1 MKMGF
6 LLKNNARKGM
16 GRERSAQKGSGKGV
30 LKKGRGRSAQK
41 GSGKEGRKRPPK
53 FANSKTD
60 GRLGGNSQILKAGEV
75 LFKNFRTGPDA
86 LIMSINR
93 NNREWSLKIH
103 IFYFHNPSCRCNAP
117 ARCSPPESRHGAED
131 CKPKSGRTLSA

>member
-16 GRERSAQKGSGKGV
+16 GGKGV
-30 LKKGRGRSAQK
+30 LKKGEEKECSKRGEK
-41 GSGKEGRKRPPK
+41 GGRKRPPK

-75 LFKNFRTGPDA
+75 LLKNFRTGPDA

-117 ARCSPPESRHGAED
+117 TRCSPPESRHGAED
-131 CKPKSGRTLSA
+131 CRPKSGRTLSA

>member
-16 GRERSAQKGSGKGV
+16 GGKGV
-30 LKKGRGRSAQK
+30 LKKGEEKECSKRGEEKEAEK
-41 GSGKEGRKRPPK
+41 GRGKGGRKRPPK

-60 GRLGGNSQILKAGEV
+60 GRLGGNSQILKAGET
-75 LFKNFRTGPDA
+75 LFKNFRAGPDA

-103 IFYFHNPSCRCNAP
+103 IFYFHNPSCRYNAP

-131 CKPKSGRTLSA
+131 CRPKSGRTLSA